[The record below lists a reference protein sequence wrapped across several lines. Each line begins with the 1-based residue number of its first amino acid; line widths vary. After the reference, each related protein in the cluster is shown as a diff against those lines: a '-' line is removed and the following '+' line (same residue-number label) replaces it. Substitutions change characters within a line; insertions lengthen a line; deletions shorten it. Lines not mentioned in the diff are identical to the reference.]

1 MYICTCGYGN
11 ESSKSTGVH
20 LRYCDSAIPEE
31 NLRKHKC
38 DLFKFSTEDEN
49 GLLVHR
55 SVAHKEQYNEE
66 LVAKEKCYKW
76 TRPELRYLAE
86 VILELKRAKTRNV
99 NREAGSRLGRTEQ
112 AVQKIRQ
119 KTEYRQ
125 IERGLK
131 EKTGKVDGS

>member
-1 MYICTCGYGN
+1 MCTCGYGN
-11 ESSKSTGVH
+11 ESAMSTGAH

-31 NLRKHKC
+31 HLRKHKC

-76 TRPELRYLAE
+76 TKPELGYLAE

-99 NREAGSRLGRTEQ
+99 NRAGSRLGRTEQ
-112 AVQKIRQ
+112 AVQKIGQ

-131 EKTGKVDGS
+131 EKRGKVDGS